1 MTASSRPAPVRPD
14 QTATPERSQ
23 RDRTRLDVLLVARGL
38 ADSREKAQALIV
50 AGLVAVNGKPA
61 GKSAELIGPEAEL
74 SVETSDGFVSRGGEK
89 LEHALATFGIEVD
102 GLVCLDAGASTGG
115 FTDVLLRRGAQRVYA
130 VDVGHGQ
137 LDWRLRTDPRVVSME
152 RTNIRTL
159 DSLPEMADMAVA
171 DVSFISLRL
180 ALPTIS
186 RLTQPGSPI
195 VTLVKPQF
203 EAGKGQVPRGGV
215 VRDPAMH
222 RRVMLDL
229 WAWALAHALTPRG
242 LTPSPI
248 RGPAGNVE
256 FLLWLTNEPAEM
268 TADATLTI
276 AQAEA
281 AVAAAL
287 ASVPAR

>member
-1 MTASSRPAPVRPD
+1 MPAR
-14 QTATPERSQ
+14 E
-23 RDRTRLDVLLVARGL
+23 RTRLDVLLVARGL
-38 ADSREKAQALIV
+38 AESREKAQALIV
-50 AGLVAVNGKPA
+50 AGLVTVDGKPA
-61 GKSAELIGPEAEL
+61 GKSAELIGPDAAL
-74 SVETSDGFVSRGGEK
+74 TVETSDGFVSRGGEK
-89 LEHALATFGIEVD
+89 LDHALATFSLKVD

-137 LDWRLRTDPRVVSME
+137 LDWRLRSDSRVVSME

-159 DSLPEMADMAVA
+159 TALPEIVDLAVA

-180 ALPTIS
+180 ALPAIS
-186 RLTQPGSPI
+186 RLTRPGGPI

-203 EAGKGQVPRGGV
+203 EAGKDQVPRGGV
-215 VRDPAMH
+215 VRDPAVH
-222 RRVMLDL
+222 RRVLLDL
-229 WAWALAHALTPRG
+229 WAWALLHGLTPRG

-256 FLLWLTNEPAEM
+256 FLLWLTNEPPAPSD
-268 TADATLTI
+268 TPDLPAAD
-276 AQAEA
+276 A

-287 ASVPAR
+287 AHVPLR